1 MYQGE
6 LIITYI
12 KTRLKQF
19 SLLRIKYLV
28 KKLIFFNEIKNIL
41 NFFKDI
47 EKSKKFNFDII
58 RLSENREIN
67 KNNNLCI
74 FSHFDTDNIID
85 EYVINYLKSINDSK
99 FDIIF
104 VSTSEKL
111 NNDEINK
118 INFLCK
124 KIIVK
129 KNNGYD
135 FGSWVVGLNSINN
148 DILLYDNL
156 IICNDSV
163 YAPLFNLPNIIS
175 KMNKRNC
182 DFWGITDSYQHS
194 YHLQSY
200 FIFFKKTVFS
210 SSVFYN
216 FWNNYRVYTK
226 KRNII
231 RNYEI
236 NLTKYFI
243 SNGFKSEVL
252 CPTIDFFDYRKVNTT
267 HNNWKILITKYRC
280 PIIKIELL
288 KKNPLNI
295 NIDDVETIIKNESSY
310 NFNLIKDHLN
320 RFKNKN

>member
-1 MYQGE
+1 MN
-6 LIITYI
+6 T
-12 KTRLKQF
+12 KNKS
-19 SLLRIKYLV
+19 SLFIRIKYIIR
-28 KKLIFFNEIKNIL
+28 KLLPFGKIIYIF

-47 EKSKKFNFDII
+47 EKPKKFNFNITNLI
-58 RLSENREIN
+58 ENGKKN
-67 KNNNLCI
+67 KNNLCI
-74 FSHFDTDNIID
+74 FSHFDPDDIID
-85 EYVINYLKSINDSK
+85 EYVINYLESINNLE

-111 NNDEINK
+111 DNIEINK
-118 INFLCK
+118 IKFLCK
-124 KIIVK
+124 KIIIK

-135 FGSWVVGLNSINN
+135 FGSWVVGLDSIRNN
-148 DILLYDNL
+148 ISLYDNL

-163 YAPLFNLPNIIS
+163 YAPLFNLADIFS

-200 FIFFKKTVFS
+200 FIFFKKTLFS
-210 SSVFYN
+210 SKFFWN
-216 FWNNYRVYTK
+216 FWDNYKLYNK

-231 RNYEI
+231 KNYEV

-243 SNGFKSEVL
+243 SNGFKSDVL
-252 CPTIDFFDYRKVNTT
+252 CPTIDFPDYAKVNTT
-267 HNNWKILITKYRC
+267 HNNWKALITKYKC

-295 NIDDVETIIKNESSY
+295 NIDDAETMIKNENYY
-310 NFNLIKDHLN
+310 NFDLIKNHLN
-320 RFKNKN
+320 RFKNGN